1 MEVEKRLDEIF
12 ADDLQS
18 KNPQEEK
25 LKIVKPP
32 SLACLRNIIMSLE
45 WEVTDDN
52 LKDLMQEVSRLQR
65 VYIKDPAL
73 QKLLGLL
80 FHLCR
85 YIKIYQS
92 DTNPHIFKML
102 FQAYNG
108 LTKIESGKYSSHQK
122 AKIVNDEIKRYLSLK
137 SYLKRKNKNI
147 YRRAVNK
154 LNTLDKSRLSSIDSL
169 GKQKPYQ
176 SKDAGKIH
184 PNTLNHNFMELKKFI
199 YLEIKKM
206 RKDLQRIMA
215 LIDAK
220 A

>member
-1 MEVEKRLDEIF
+1 
-12 ADDLQS
+12 
-18 KNPQEEK
+18 
-25 LKIVKPP
+25 
-32 SLACLRNIIMSLE
+32 MSQE

-52 LKDLMQEVSRLQR
+52 LKDLMRELSRLQR

-80 FHLCR
+80 FHLGR

-108 LTKIESGKYSSHQK
+108 LTKISSGKYSSHQK
-122 AKIVNDEIKRYLSLK
+122 AKIVNDEIKRYLSLQ

-154 LNTLDKSRLSSIDSL
+154 LNTLEKSRLSSIDSL
-169 GKQKPYQ
+169 SKQKPYQ
-176 SKDAGKIH
+176 SKDTGNIRYSTS
-184 PNTLNHNFMELKKFI
+184 NNDFMELKKFI
-199 YLEIKKM
+199 YLEIKKL
-206 RKDLQRIMA
+206 RKDLQRLAA